1 MKNII
6 ITTSLLAMSSVCV
19 AQPVVDGTVDA
30 AYGAPNA
37 VQNTQTS
44 FGNSDL
50 GMPDFANGSEIDA
63 GYAVIDSS
71 YLYIMFSGNLESIFN
86 KIDIFIDARSGDK
99 IHYVVII
106 QT

>member
-50 GMPDFANGSEIDA
+50 GMPDFANGSEIGKA
-63 GYAVIDSS
+63 KEPKKYQFLLG
-71 YLYIMFSGNLESIFN
+71 E
-86 KIDIFIDARSGDK
+86 RSHLK
-99 IHYVVII
+99 L
-106 QT
+106 